1 MAVCLLRQPL
11 CLLWATEQED
21 GMILSTDSPFQHQPG
36 PFLPRADL
44 PFLCLKPWPTGHETS
59 SSISPG
65 AWLHQRGGHPR
76 CWWKGLIARMGKRS
90 YSGNDFL
97 INTHWKQLIFSWWFY
112 FLPGRDSYFD
122 CVYKAP
128 TAALADRASHWWLD
142 LAHFSPGSDYLRVG
156 TTNPT
161 SPVSTAAS
169 LLPCPAAFPAM
180 MTITKTAITIANT
193 YIRVS
198 YIQGT
203 FLSTIPILTHLI
215 LTYNL
220 LYNLKES
227 GNRKLLVR
235 AEIGLAVRW

>member
-1 MAVCLLRQPL
+1 MKSLCGCVWKESQCWLHTGMSALSLPDLPFPFHCCQLKMAVCLLRQPL

-156 TTNPT
+156 TTNPYI
-161 SPVSTAAS
+161 SGVHCSLPSTLS
-169 LLPCPAAFPAM
+169 CCLPCHDDNN
-180 MTITKTAITIANT
+180 KNSNN
-193 YIRVS
+193 YS
-198 YIQGT
+198 
-203 FLSTIPILTHLI
+203 
-215 LTYNL
+215 
-220 LYNLKES
+220 
-227 GNRKLLVR
+227 
-235 AEIGLAVRW
+235 